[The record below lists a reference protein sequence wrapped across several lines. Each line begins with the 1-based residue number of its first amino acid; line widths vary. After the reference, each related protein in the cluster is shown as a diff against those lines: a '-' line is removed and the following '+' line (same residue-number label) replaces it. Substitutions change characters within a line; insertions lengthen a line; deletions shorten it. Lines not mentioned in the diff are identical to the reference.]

1 MGIAFY
7 IGVCIIAAPFLLLT
21 LPGYWKLFK
30 KAGWQG
36 WEALIP
42 FYATYVMLK
51 ISGRPAWWLIWM
63 FVPTINL
70 IVGLGI
76 YIDFIKSYGK
86 FTIREQV
93 AASLLPFFYLPKL
106 GFDNT
111 EYLGQ
116 SATPEFMQQFGKA
129 ARRPM
134 IIAWGIPFT
143 SAVCIAVIIR
153 MFFIESYVMPTS
165 SMERTLLT
173 GDYFFVNKLS
183 YGARMPMRP
192 ISVPFTKS
200 TISATN
206 IKTYWDGLKLP
217 YFRLPGF
224 GNVKR
229 GDVVVFNYPMDADSP
244 LYRPVDKRE
253 NFIKRC
259 QGIPGDTLSVVDAQ
273 VYVNG
278 KAAPTPPGSEMEY
291 TFTTNGGELNPQ
303 VLSDLNVTQYPGRDY
318 QTMTKA
324 SADAL
329 KGYSNVK
336 DFKPVISKK
345 GITDP
350 QSPVYP
356 TNPGHPVGPSNLM
369 LNGKQPDYQWS
380 VDNYGPIIIPKKG
393 WTVKLDSLTYP
404 IYERCINTYE
414 NNKLEVKGSGI
425 YINGKKTDSY
435 TFKLNYYWMMG
446 DNRHDS
452 DDSRFWGFVPEDH
465 IVGKA
470 VLIWMSED
478 NEDSLF
484 GKIRWGRLFKGIN

>member
-1 MGIAFY
+1 MNWKFWSKKNKTTPKKKKSALREWTDAIVFA
-7 IGVCIIAAPFLLLT
+7 VIAAT
-21 LPGYWKLFK
+21 L
-30 KAGWQG
+30 
-36 WEALIP
+36 
-42 FYATYVMLK
+42 
-51 ISGRPAWWLIWM
+51 
-63 FVPTINL
+63 
-70 IVGLGI
+70 
-76 YIDFIKSYGK
+76 
-86 FTIREQV
+86 IR
-93 AASLLPFFYLPKL
+93 
-106 GFDNT
+106 T
-111 EYLGQ
+111 
-116 SATPEFMQQFGKA
+116 
-129 ARRPM
+129 
-134 IIAWGIPFT
+134 
-143 SAVCIAVIIR
+143 
-153 MFFIESYVMPTS
+153 FFIEAYVIPTP
-165 SMERTLLT
+165 SMERSLLV
-173 GDYFFVNKLS
+173 GDFLFVSKVN
-183 YGARMPMRP
+183 YGARTPITPIAFPFAHHTMPL
-192 ISVPFTKS
+192 IGTK
-200 TISATN
+200 A
-206 IKTYWDGLKLP
+206 YWDGIKLP
-217 YFRLPGF
+217 YYRLPGLSD
-224 GNVKR
+224 VKR

-291 TFTTNGGELNPQ
+291 TFTTNGGDLNPQ

-345 GITDP
+345 GVTDP

-356 TNPGHPVGPSNLM
+356 TNPGHPVGPPNLM
-369 LNGKQPDYQWS
+369 LNGKQPDYKWS

-404 IYERCINTYE
+404 VYERCINTYE
-414 NNKLEVKGSGI
+414 NNKLEVKGSDI
-425 YINGKKTDSY
+425 YINGKKADSY

-452 DDSRFWGFVPEDH
+452 DDSRYWGFVPEDH

-470 VLIWMSED
+470 LFIWMSWDE
-478 NEDSLF
+478 NASF
-484 GKIRWGRLFKGIN
+484 FSKIRWSRLFNGIH